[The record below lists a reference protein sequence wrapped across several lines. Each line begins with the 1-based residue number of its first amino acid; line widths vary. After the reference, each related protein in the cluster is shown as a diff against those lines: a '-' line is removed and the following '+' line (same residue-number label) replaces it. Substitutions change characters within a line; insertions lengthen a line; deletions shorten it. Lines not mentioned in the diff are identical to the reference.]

1 MDAITARHLNLQA
14 LVATLKPQ
22 LGTQK
27 AIAIHLDMA
36 PSYLNQLLNGKK
48 MGDDVARKIERAAGL
63 SHGWLDQPRSDDDA
77 GAGAAAGS
85 QDLRIDPEIIASAIR
100 LVRLTFANLGIDD
113 FSNEEDGTPLA
124 YAYEYLYQRGEA
136 TVTPDNLIDF
146 SKALAQRLREKDG
159 EAEEGAP
166 AAGTLEA
173 LAQVIA
179 QRVARRDAQRPKLR
193 LVENPRP
200 STIDGVTRDSI
211 LRRIR
216 WLRDHYNLGCLI
228 DQATFNT
235 PGIDCLDNDALVR
248 LHRKWKPRGNAAWTE
263 FRWMRLASS
272 GTFPSRTRD
281 PEPEQ
286 VGAQSA
292 PLTACWH
299 PSIFPRCS
307 LSLSPSVTAPLPC
320 LGHLAVRRNPVSRL
334 GLLQASNLR
343 PYPRRISGAGKVV
356 PCRSQFTVQRGDLT
370 RHILPPGVDRA
381 VDPALLRGQ
390 AVAFGDA
397 CISKLCRLVHRRA
410 ICSLARTLRGSA
422 VRPQLHW
429 GRICGTW
436 GLRVDRLATPPFALE
451 HLGRSPWC
459 ACKRNP

>member
-63 SHGWLDQPRSDDDA
+63 SHGWLDQPRPDADA

-166 AAGTLEA
+166 SRGDTRS
-173 LAQVIA
+173 IGPGD
-179 QRVARRDAQRPKLR
+179 RSARRKA
-193 LVENPRP
+193 
-200 STIDGVTRDSI
+200 
-211 LRRIR
+211 
-216 WLRDHYNLGCLI
+216 
-228 DQATFNT
+228 
-235 PGIDCLDNDALVR
+235 
-248 LHRKWKPRGNAAWTE
+248 
-263 FRWMRLASS
+263 
-272 GTFPSRTRD
+272 
-281 PEPEQ
+281 
-286 VGAQSA
+286 
-292 PLTACWH
+292 
-299 PSIFPRCS
+299 
-307 LSLSPSVTAPLPC
+307 
-320 LGHLAVRRNPVSRL
+320 
-334 GLLQASNLR
+334 
-343 PYPRRISGAGKVV
+343 
-356 PCRSQFTVQRGDLT
+356 
-370 RHILPPGVDRA
+370 
-381 VDPALLRGQ
+381 
-390 AVAFGDA
+390 
-397 CISKLCRLVHRRA
+397 
-410 ICSLARTLRGSA
+410 
-422 VRPQLHW
+422 
-429 GRICGTW
+429 
-436 GLRVDRLATPPFALE
+436 
-451 HLGRSPWC
+451 
-459 ACKRNP
+459 